1 MATPKS
7 LTALEKSK
15 EAVLVIKERLAP
27 VLQRLTDDTFGEQ
40 TGRAQASIALS
51 IGMMRYMG
59 ARLRG
64 LDKGRKSDDPL
75 RKDLNNIKRVLAK
88 TMKSTKAIKMTKKTS
103 EVDKTARLTAEPTVD
118 TSVSKLAK
126 SPPRNVP
133 SAKRKKLQPKIEK
146 DKETAASQQGGKSN
160 KKKRKT
166 NSIASV
172 DVQSPDSASKKARK
186 K

>member
-40 TGRAQASIALS
+40 TGRAQASVALS

-88 TMKSTKAIKMTKKTS
+88 TMKSTKAIKTTKKTF
-103 EVDKTARLTAEPTVD
+103 EAEKAAKLTAEPTAD
-118 TSVSKLAK
+118 TIASKLSK
-126 SPPRNVP
+126 SPRKSVN

-146 DKETAASQQGGKSN
+146 ETAASQQGGGSN

-172 DVQSPDSASKKARK
+172 KSPDSASKKTRK